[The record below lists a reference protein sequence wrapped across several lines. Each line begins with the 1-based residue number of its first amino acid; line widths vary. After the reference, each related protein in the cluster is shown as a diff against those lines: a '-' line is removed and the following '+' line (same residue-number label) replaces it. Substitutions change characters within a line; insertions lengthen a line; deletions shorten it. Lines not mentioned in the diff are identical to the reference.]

1 MPDPYLFP
9 FVMFFC
15 ALAFNKRIDKF
26 PQLRKCVFLLF
37 IFLSIENSYAQTDLN
52 TSKRELNKEQ
62 KRNDAQQ
69 EYTAPKSTY
78 STGRDLESELTGS
91 IVGNL
96 FAYLITGMIGNYG
109 TEDHLH
115 NRVSKYP
122 YRNGID
128 GNYTRSD
135 SANMHKGIR
144 LDIEDHFLSSG
155 KDLYGNHLKAK
166 LRPFH
171 LFYFQTEMFQ
181 LFEYDKMLN
190 RYDNLQLYNVDFCY
204 DRLRSQ
210 HINLGFTMG
219 VNYIANDVKKG
230 GFAFGLNTEFFVT
243 KPVSLYACVKWSSV
257 NGNPVNTIELKG
269 KYHIKNFF
277 ISAGYQYLK
286 IASPSYRFL
295 SVGLGIYL

>member
-1 MPDPYLFP
+1 LPGPYLFP

-96 FAYLITGMIGNYG
+96 FAYLIVGMVGNYSK
-109 TEDHLH
+109 EDHLH

-122 YRNGID
+122 YRSAIE
-128 GNYTRSD
+128 GNYTRAD
-135 SANMHKGIR
+135 SNVHKGPR
-144 LDIEDHFLSSG
+144 LDIEDHFLYG
-155 KDLYGNHLKAK
+155 NKDLYGNHLKAK
-166 LRPFH
+166 LRPFGY
-171 LFYFQTEMFQ
+171 FYFQTEMFQ
-181 LFEYDKMLN
+181 LFQYDHTLDK
-190 RYDNLQLYNVDFCY
+190 YDNLLLYNLDFCY
-204 DRLRSQ
+204 DRVRYERF
-210 HINLGFTMG
+210 NLGFTMG
-219 VNYIANDVKKG
+219 ANYIANDVKKG
-230 GFAFGLNTEFFVT
+230 GFAFGFNTEIFVS
-243 KPVSLYACVKWSSV
+243 KPITLYASVKWSSV
-257 NGNPVNTIELKG
+257 NGNPVNTYELQG

-277 ISAGYQYLK
+277 ISAGYQHLK